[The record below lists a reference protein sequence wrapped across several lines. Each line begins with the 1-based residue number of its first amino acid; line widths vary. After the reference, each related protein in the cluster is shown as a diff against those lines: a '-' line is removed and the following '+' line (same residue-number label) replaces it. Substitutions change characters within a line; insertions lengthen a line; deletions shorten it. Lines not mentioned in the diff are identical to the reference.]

1 MNNIDTLRQA
11 ATTFYTGPTVR
22 AQARRAEGER
32 GKGAYR
38 VRGLGDLLGRHGDP
52 AARRGRWHTP
62 QCAFNRWRCTSL
74 PGWSFDRS
82 GNEAER
88 MEGNGSA
95 RKTLIDVD
103 RPPTMELGSRLEML
117 LVEDSQAGH
126 AMRWMTG
133 RGRREEEEGREGGR
147 RRRRRGTRGKGVRH
161 ILGETV
167 ALIMPTWNQS
177 SGTGKVEFSRAHR
190 RLDHGSNTPDAV

>member
-1 MNNIDTLRQA
+1 MSVAWEICWDVMAIRQREEA
-11 ATTFYTGPTVR
+11 ARTRLSAHSIAGDAPLCLDGALTVR
-22 AQARRAEGER
+22 GTKR
-32 GKGAYR
+32 
-38 VRGLGDLLGRHGDP
+38 
-52 AARRGRWHTP
+52 
-62 QCAFNRWRCTSL
+62 
-74 PGWSFDRS
+74 
-82 GNEAER
+82 NEV
-88 MEGNGSA
+88 EGNGSA

-103 RPPTMELGSRLEML
+103 RPPRMELGSRLEML

-126 AMRWMTG
+126 AMSWMTG
-133 RGRREEEEGREGGR
+133 RGRREEEEGGEGGR